1 MLLSAYLMVLVQW
14 AVEAFDVGFN
24 RSPISLRSSI
34 LLIFRFSTAIVASG
48 LLTFLI
54 GVAGQAVAVDDESIR
69 NRLES
74 MQYAPPLHQLPPAL
88 RALFVLRLLLLADAA
103 DVHFVSM

>member
-24 RSPISLRSSI
+24 RSPISLRSR
-34 LLIFRFSTAIVASG
+34 IFRFSTAIVASG